1 MHSDE
6 DQKGHQNGNSSSA
19 QDVKQEPGN
28 LGAAWIQRGRRIRD
42 GRSSLDTKK
51 KDPARE
57 PQADSQ
63 AESKVL
69 GKESEGAHS
78 G

>member
-6 DQKGHQNGNSSSA
+6 DQKGDQNGNSLSA

-28 LGAAWIQRGRRIRD
+28 LGAAWIQRGRRIRV
-42 GRSSLDTKK
+42 DTKK
-51 KDPARE
+51 EIPARA

-69 GKESEGAHS
+69 GKGAKGNASE
-78 G
+78 

>member
-1 MHSDE
+1 MYSDE
-6 DQKGHQNGNSSSA
+6 DQEEHQNGNSPSA

-42 GRSSLDTKK
+42 GHSSVDTKK
-51 KDPARE
+51 EVPARQ

-63 AESKVL
+63 AESKMF
-69 GKESEGAHS
+69 GKGAEGNASE
-78 G
+78 

>member
-42 GRSSLDTKK
+42 GQSSVDTKK
-51 KDPARE
+51 EIPARE

-69 GKESEGAHS
+69 GKGAKGNASE
-78 G
+78 

>member
-6 DQKGHQNGNSSSA
+6 GQGEHQNGNSPSA
-19 QDVKQEPGN
+19 QDVKQEPSN

-42 GRSSLDTKK
+42 GQSSVDTKK
-51 KDPARE
+51 EVPARE
-57 PQADSQ
+57 PQADSR
-63 AESKVL
+63 AERKVL
-69 GKESEGAHS
+69 GKGAEGNAF

>member
-6 DQKGHQNGNSSSA
+6 DRQEHQNGNSPSA

-42 GRSSLDTKK
+42 GQSSIDTKK
-51 KDPARE
+51 EVPARK

-63 AESKVL
+63 AKSKVL
-69 GKESEGAHS
+69 GKGAEGNASE
-78 G
+78 

>member
-6 DQKGHQNGNSSSA
+6 DQQEHQNGNLPSA
-19 QDVKQEPGN
+19 RDVKQEPGN
-28 LGAAWIQRGRRIRD
+28 LGAAWIRRGRRIRD
-42 GRSSLDTKK
+42 GKSSLDTKK
-51 KDPARE
+51 EDPARE

-69 GKESEGAHS
+69 GKGAEGNATE
-78 G
+78 